1 MIHFHAQYLAI
12 CYLKGIEKQLL
23 YNDLMYNALHFN
35 IFSIMTS
42 SADEKCYFWKCQKC
56 DRLWLI

>member
-1 MIHFHAQYLAI
+1 MIHFHAQYL
-12 CYLKGIEKQLL
+12 KGIETQLL